1 MELLAKHIT
10 VTIVFDS
17 KGTKCEGS
25 CGLDWTSVESV
36 TVIKKRINDRFG
48 DTAELGT
55 LDLSSDDKDV
65 TELRKRISRNSYS
78 LPLLLVNGEVR
89 ISGEFDAR
97 QLLDAIEVEQEINP
111 IS

>member
-1 MELLAKHIT
+1 MAKYIT

-17 KGTKCEGS
+17 KGIKCEGS
-25 CGLDWTSVESV
+25 CGLDWTNVEAV
-36 TVIKKRINDRFG
+36 TVIQKRINDRFG
-48 DTAELGT
+48 KSVQLDI
-55 LDLSSDDKDV
+55 LDLSSDDKCV
-65 TELRKRISRNSYS
+65 PEQREHISRNSFS